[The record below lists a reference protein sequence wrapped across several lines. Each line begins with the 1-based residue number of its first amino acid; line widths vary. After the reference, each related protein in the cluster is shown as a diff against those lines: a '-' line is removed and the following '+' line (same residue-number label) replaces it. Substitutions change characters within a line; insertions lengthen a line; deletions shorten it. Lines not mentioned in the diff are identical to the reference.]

1 VAGAKEFEVLKLAAL
16 FVASAAVA
24 TAAAGS
30 SSDTLVSNSAWWEK
44 VTVTIS
50 GDGKPESCR
59 YETSLKPTADQY
71 CDVASSQAAMVS
83 KASESKGEVTKITFE
98 RRFDPGAAP
107 AKANLQTGDTLLGGQ
122 MMALAIDPRGSVKG
136 CRIVA
141 QSGSMQPAYGCDEA
155 QAERFQASVGGV
167 QKEERD
173 GYMTILVYGH
183 SEHMV

>member
-16 FVASAAVA
+16 FVASAAMA

-30 SSDTLVSNSAWWEK
+30 SPDTLVSSSPWWEK

-50 GDGKPESCR
+50 GDGKPQSCR
-59 YETSLKPTADQY
+59 YETSLKPTASEY
-71 CDVASSQAAMVS
+71 CDVASSEAAMVS

-98 RRFDPGAAP
+98 RRFDPGSAP
-107 AKANLQTGDTLLGGQ
+107 TKAGLQAGDTLLGGQ

-141 QSGSMQPAYGCDEA
+141 QSGSMQPAYGCDDA
-155 QAERFQASVGGV
+155 QAERFQAGVGGA

>member
-1 VAGAKEFEVLKLAAL
+1 MLKLAAL

-30 SSDTLVSNSAWWEK
+30 ASDTLVSSSPWWEK
-44 VTVTIS
+44 VTVTIG

-59 YETSLKPTADQY
+59 YETSLKPTASQY
-71 CDVASSQAAMVS
+71 CDVASSQAAMVT

-98 RRFDPGAAP
+98 RRFDPGTAP
-107 AKANLQTGDTLLGGQ
+107 TKANLQTGDTLLGGQ

-141 QSGSMQPAYGCDEA
+141 QSGTMQPAYGCDDA
-155 QAERFQASVGGV
+155 QAERFQASVGGAPKDV
-167 QKEERD
+167 RD
-173 GYMTILVYGH
+173 GYMTVLVYGH

>member
-1 VAGAKEFEVLKLAAL
+1 MLKLAAL

-30 SSDTLVSNSAWWEK
+30 ASDTLVSSSPWWEK

-59 YETSLKPTADQY
+59 YETSLKPTAAD
-71 CDVASSQAAMVS
+71 CDVASGEAAMVT

-98 RRFDPGAAP
+98 RRFDPGSAP
-107 AKANLQTGDTLLGGQ
+107 TKANLQTGDTLLGGQ

-136 CRIVA
+136 CRVVA
-141 QSGSMQPAYGCDEA
+141 QSGSMQPAYGCDDA
-155 QAERFQASVGGV
+155 QAERFQASVGGA
-167 QKEERD
+167 QKIERD